1 MGVLIGLAVGVG
13 LTLIVSWWS
22 TPDPR
27 RLRRRASAPR
37 APMPWRS
44 AGVALGCAAG
54 AWVATAGLTGSP
66 TIGLGV
72 GLLASVLPGAVRR
85 GRRERLVRE
94 RRAAWPDAVDH
105 LAAGVRAGMS
115 LPEAVAALGRRG
127 PEQLRPYFA
136 QFGRDHA
143 SSGRFD
149 DALDR
154 LKVRLADPTG
164 DRVVEAL
171 RLTRHVGGRDL
182 GRVLRSLSGFLRDD
196 LRTRGEL
203 ESRQSWTVN
212 GARLAVAAPWLVL
225 LSMAGRPDVVDRYS
239 TPTGGL
245 IVVGGAIVCVVA
257 YRLMMRIGRL
267 PSERRVF
274 A

>member
-1 MGVLIGLAVGVG
+1 MRSVGVG
-13 LTLIVSWWS
+13 
-22 TPDPR
+22 
-27 RLRRRASAPR
+27 AS
-37 APMPWRS
+37 
-44 AGVALGCAAG
+44 GCC
-54 AWVATAGLTGSP
+54 GS
-66 TIGLGV
+66 
-72 GLLASVLPGAVRR
+72 
-85 GRRERLVRE
+85 
-94 RRAAWPDAVDH
+94 D
-105 LAAGVRAGMS
+105 
-115 LPEAVAALGRRG
+115 GRRG
-127 PEQLRPYFA
+127 LTLSTTSPPGSGPECPCPRPWPLSDVASELGEVRSQLLRA
-136 QFGRDHA
+136 A
-143 SSGRFD
+143 TSGRFD

-154 LKVRLADPTG
+154 LKARLADPTG

-212 GARLAVAAPWLVL
+212 GARIAVAAPWLVL

-245 IVVGGAIVCVVA
+245 IVVGGAAVCVVA